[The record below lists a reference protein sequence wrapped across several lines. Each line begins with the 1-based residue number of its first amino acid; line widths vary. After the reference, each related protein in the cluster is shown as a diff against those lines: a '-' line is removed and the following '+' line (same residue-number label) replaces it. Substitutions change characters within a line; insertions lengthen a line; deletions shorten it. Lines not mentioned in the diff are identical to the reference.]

1 MTDLFFYFSAS
12 IGVILFGISKGGFGG
27 PIAILAIP
35 IMSLNMN
42 PINAAAILLPILLI
56 MDFIAIY
63 IYWRKWDIKIIKII
77 IPPAIVGII
86 IGSLTFQFSS
96 DNSIKII
103 VGIIAIL
110 FIFLSMFQKK
120 NFPIKSNNFKGSF
133 WSLISGYTSFI
144 IHAGGPPI
152 NFYLLPMKLDKT
164 IYVGT
169 ITLVFL
175 IINSIKLLP
184 YYYLDQL
191 VISNL
196 KISLILSPL
205 APLSIL
211 LGYYLHKKVRE
222 DTFYFFIYLF
232 LAISGIRLIY
242 DGLI

>member
-86 IGSLTFQFSS
+86 IGSLTFQFIS

-120 NFPIKSNNFKGSF
+120 NFLIKSNNFKGSF